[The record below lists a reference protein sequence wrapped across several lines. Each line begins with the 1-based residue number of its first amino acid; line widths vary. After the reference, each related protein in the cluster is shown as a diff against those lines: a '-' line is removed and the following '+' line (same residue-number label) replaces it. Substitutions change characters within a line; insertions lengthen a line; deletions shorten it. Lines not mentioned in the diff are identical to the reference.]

1 MLASILITGGNAQK
15 RQVKA
20 LSKAADFLGNKTENN
35 PDFFLIEEK
44 TSIKIDQI
52 RELKGKISLKPFS
65 AKTVV
70 VVISE
75 ADKMTLPA
83 QNSLLKI
90 LEEPPTSSRIILTAP
105 GTKTLLPTIVSRC
118 QIIHLSDE
126 TKIDQ
131 EILNS
136 QFLIVNSLLSASP
149 GQKILLAEKY
159 SQNQEQALEFC
170 QNQLLFLRE
179 ILHQKIYNSKSILC
193 QINLKT
199 TQIARIMHSL
209 QKSLILL
216 KNNVNPRLLIENL
229 LISYSI

>member
-1 MLASILITGGNAQK
+1 MVASILITGGDAQK
-15 RQVKA
+15 RQAKA
-20 LSKAADFLGNKTENN
+20 LLKAADFLGNKTENN

-70 VVISE
+70 VVINE

-105 GTKTLLPTIVSRC
+105 GSKTLLPTIVSRC

-131 EILNS
+131 EILDS

-179 ILHQKIYNSKSILC
+179 LLRQEN
-193 QINLKT
+193 NLKT
-199 TQIARIMHSL
+199 TQIARMMRSL

-216 KNNVNPRLLIENL
+216 KSNVNPRLLIENL

>member
-1 MLASILITGGNAQK
+1 MLASILITGGDAQK
-15 RQVKA
+15 RQAKA
-20 LSKAADFLGNKTENN
+20 LLKAAEFLGNKTENN

-90 LEEPPTSSRIILTAP
+90 LEEPPASSRIILTAP
-105 GTKTLLPTIVSRC
+105 GPKTLLPTIVSRC

-126 TKIDQ
+126 TKIGQ

-179 ILHQKIYNSKSILC
+179 ILHQKTYNPKSIRQ

>member
-15 RQVKA
+15 RQAKA
-20 LSKAADFLGNKTENN
+20 LLKSADFLGNKTENN

-90 LEEPPTSSRIILTAP
+90 LEEPPVSSRIILTAP
-105 GTKTLLPTIVSRC
+105 GPKTLLPTIVSRC

-131 EILNS
+131 EILDS
-136 QFLIVNSLLSASP
+136 QFSIVNSLLSASP

-179 ILHQKIYNSKSILC
+179 ILHQKTYHPKSIRQ

-216 KNNVNPRLLIENL
+216 KNNVNPRLLVENL

>member
-15 RQVKA
+15 RQEKA
-20 LSKAADFLGNKTENN
+20 LLRATDFLGGKTENN
-35 PDFFLIEEK
+35 PDFFLIKEE

-90 LEEPPTSSRIILTAP
+90 LEEPPQSSRIILTAP
-105 GTKTLLPTIVSRC
+105 GPKTLLPTIVSRC

-131 EILNS
+131 EILNF
-136 QFLIVNSLLSASP
+136 QFSIFNSLLSAPP

-159 SQNQEQALEFC
+159 SRDQEQALVFC

-179 ILHQKIYNSKSILC
+179 LLHQKTYNPKSIYH
-193 QINLKT
+193 QISLNT
-199 TQIARIMHSL
+199 AQIARMMSSL
-209 QKSLILL
+209 QKGLILL
-216 KNNVNPRLLIENL
+216 KSNVNPRLLIENL
-229 LISYSI
+229 LLSYQI